1 MKPYLLTGRHWFRD
15 ENLILSFNLKS
26 FVFFFAALGTLALLS
41 ACAPAGSA
49 LERLVDAESGWVGV
63 AGVLFPVGEG
73 GLNVGVEG
81 FYGQNN
87 HMDASGTKID
97 GDKTNPYGAMAI
109 LEYDIGS
116 GDGIGAYIFGGAGLL
131 IHKCSTDGNGCADD
145 DSAGGTSDSNFG
157 YEAGAGVGIPV
168 GGSTS
173 IWVEGRYM
181 GASGTNIFGIL
192 AGLGFGI
199 G

>member
-1 MKPYLLTGRHWFRD
+1 MKSRTLLS
-15 ENLILSFNLKS
+15 LAA
-26 FVFFFAALGTLALLS
+26 AALFMTVPTALF
-41 ACAPAGSA
+41 AQNIFVGGGITFPTG
-49 LERLVDAESGWVGV
+49 EFGDYAESGWVGV

-87 HMDASGTKID
+87 HMDANGAKID
-97 GDKTNPYGAMAI
+97 GDKTNPYGAMAV

-131 IHKCSTDGNGCADD
+131 IHKCSTDGTSCTEDG
-145 DSAGGTSDSNFG
+145 SAGGTSDSNFG

>member
-1 MKPYLLTGRHWFRD
+1 MKSRTL
-15 ENLILSFNLKS
+15 LSFAA
-26 FVFFFAALGTLALLS
+26 AALFLMVPSSLFAQSIFVGGGATFPTGEFGDYA
-41 ACAPAGSA
+41 
-49 LERLVDAESGWVGV
+49 DTGWIGV

-87 HMDASGTKID
+87 HNDVD

-109 LEYDIGS
+109 LEYDIGDDE
-116 GDGIGAYIFGGAGLL
+116 GVGAYLFGGAGLL
-131 IHKCSTDGNGCADD
+131 VHKFGTDATE
-145 DSAGGTSDSNFG
+145 GGGSETNFG
-157 YEAGAGVGIPV
+157 YEAGAGVSFPL

-173 IWVEGRYM
+173 LWAEGRYM
-181 GASGTNIFGIL
+181 GASGTNFFGIL